1 MLFLITW
8 LFFGGYKYFI
18 PTKAVAKVLKWG
30 SVNASDEKRGGS
42 EGTGRTD
49 YATRTEDE
57 AGNQY
62 IEEGNTRAG

>member
-42 EGTGRTD
+42 EGTGGQIMQPERRTK
-49 YATRTEDE
+49 R
-57 AGNQY
+57 GIN
-62 IEEGNTRAG
+62 I